1 MRVFAHADGKLS
13 AATQAPVLWKA
24 SKPWYISCRRNN
36 EAIKLNWRTT
46 AISSKIMKMSSDAL
60 NYRAMSTQSNAS
72 PDANDVAAAQ
82 STSPDHGRPLT
93 AHRDGDVVLRDGST
107 VRIRVMRPADEP
119 SLLALLQSLSEESR
133 WLRFYSSVSG
143 SALAIEAHREA
154 NLDHTFGLLAFSG
167 AEERVVGHAFYAVV
181 DDHCAEVAFT
191 IANDF
196 QGRGLGTMLLGQ
208 LAEIAAANGI
218 QVFEAEVV
226 AANHTM
232 LHVFRA
238 SGFPIE
244 VSATAG
250 QLHVTFPTS
259 FSEQA
264 IKRFEER
271 ETIAAVNALKLFF
284 NPRAVAVVGASR
296 QRGTIGGEIFHNLLS
311 YGFNGP
317 VYPVNLTTEV
327 VQSVPAYPSIEAIA
341 GPVDLAI
348 IIVPAVRVAEVAA
361 ACGRKG
367 VKALVVISAGFSET
381 GSDGQERQA
390 ELVQVCRAAGIR
402 LIGPNCMGIV
412 NTDPAVLLD
421 ATFAPGIPPPGRVG
435 FSSQSGALGLA
446 IIEYA
451 NALGLGIS
459 TFVSVG
465 NKADISGN
473 DLLRYWESDD
483 GTDVILLYLESFGN
497 PKKFSQIARRVGR
510 KKPIVVVKSGRS
522 AAGARATSSHTG
534 ALIAASD
541 VTVDA
546 LFRQAGVIR
555 TDTLAELFDV
565 ASLLANQPL
574 PRGYR
579 VGIITNAGGP
589 AILCADACEARGL
602 KVPILDESSQA
613 KLRSFLPPG
622 ASASNP
628 VDMIASASADDY
640 RKAIEIVATDNNVDA
655 VIVIFTPPL
664 VTRAE
669 DVARAIVD
677 AVMTLDRSKPVM
689 AVFLSAQSTPE
700 ELRSADVNIP
710 SYAFPETAAIAL
722 ARAVR
727 YREWRE
733 RPETVAT
740 KYEDL
745 RRDEAAAVVAAAL
758 GRGGGWLTPEETA
771 KLCSC
776 YGLPL
781 VEQRIVASAQGA
793 ASAAD
798 EMGGEL
804 ALKAVAPGL
813 VHKTEAGA
821 VRLHLRGAEQV
832 RMAACEMS
840 EQLERQGQPATG
852 FVVQRM
858 AQKGVE
864 MLIGVVHD
872 PQFGPVVACGAGG
885 VQVELL
891 RDVSVRLT
899 PLSKEDA
906 SEMIRT
912 LKTYPLLT
920 GFRGA
925 PVCDV
930 AALEE
935 GLQRVSSMVEDIPE
949 IAELDLNPFVVHERG
964 AVILDARIR
973 VTGVAPRPLL
983 GVR

>member
-1 MRVFAHADGKLS
+1 M
-13 AATQAPVLWKA
+13 
-24 SKPWYISCRRNN
+24 N
-36 EAIKLNWRTT
+36 E
-46 AISSKIMKMSSDAL
+46 SSDSSDTRTASGSRRVADSEDVTADRSTIS
-60 NYRAMSTQSNAS
+60 NDGRAAS
-72 PDANDVAAAQ
+72 A
-82 STSPDHGRPLT
+82 R
-93 AHRDGDVVLRDGST
+93 RDGNVVLRDGST
-107 VRIRVMRPADEP
+107 VSIRVMRPADEP
-119 SLLALLQSLSEESR
+119 ALLALLQSLSEESR
-133 WLRFYSSVSG
+133 WLRFYSSASG
-143 SALAIEAHREA
+143 TALASEAHREA

-167 AEERVVGHAFYAVV
+167 PNERVVGHAFYAVI
-181 DDHCAEVAFT
+181 DEHRAEVAFT
-191 IANDF
+191 ITNDF
-196 QGRGLGTMLLGQ
+196 QGRGLGTIMLGQ
-208 LAEIAAANGI
+208 LAEVAAANDI

-226 AANHTM
+226 AANHAM
-232 LHVFRA
+232 LNVFRA

-244 VSATAG
+244 VDATAG

-259 FSEQA
+259 FSAEA
-264 IKRFEER
+264 IASFEHR
-271 ETIAAVNALKLFF
+271 ENIAAVNALRLFF

-296 QRGTIGGEIFHNLLS
+296 QRGSIGGEIFHNLLS

-317 VYPVNLTTEV
+317 VYPVNPTTEV
-327 VQSVPAYPSIEAIA
+327 VQSVPAYPSVEAIA
-341 GPVDLAI
+341 GPVDLAVI
-348 IIVPAVRVAEVAA
+348 VVPAQRVVEVAE

-381 GSDGQERQA
+381 GSEGQVRQA
-390 ELVQVCRAAGIR
+390 ELVSVCRAAGMR
-402 LIGPNCMGIV
+402 LIGPNCMGIA
-412 NTDPAVLLD
+412 NTDPDVRLD
-421 ATFAPGIPPPGRVG
+421 ATFAPGVPPQGRVG

-451 NALGLGIS
+451 NSLGLGIS

-473 DLLRYWESDD
+473 DLLRYWEGDD

-522 AAGARATSSHTG
+522 SAGARASSSHTG

-555 TDTLAELFDV
+555 TDTLAELFDA

-574 PRGYR
+574 PRGHR

-602 KVPILDESSQA
+602 EVPVLGEDVQQQ
-613 KLRSFLPPG
+613 LRAFLISG

-628 VDMIASASADDY
+628 VDMIASASAADY
-640 RKAIEIVATDNNVDA
+640 RKAIGIVAADPNVDA
-655 VIVIFTPPL
+655 LIVIFTPPL

-669 DVARAIVD
+669 DVAQAIVE
-677 AVMTLDRSKPVM
+677 AVNALGRSKPVL
-689 AVFLSAQSTPE
+689 AVFLSAQETPA
-700 ELRSADVNIP
+700 ELRSTEVSIP

-722 ARAVR
+722 ARAAR
-727 YREWRE
+727 YREWRD
-733 RPETVAT
+733 RPETAAPSF
-740 KYEDL
+740 EDI
-745 RRDEAAAVVAAAL
+745 RRDEAAAVVATAL
-758 GRGGGWLTPEETA
+758 CRGDGWLNAEEIA
-771 KLCSC
+771 VLMSC

-781 VEQRIVASAQGA
+781 VEQRIVATAEEAGA
-793 ASAAD
+793 AAED
-798 EMGGEL
+798 IGGSV
-804 ALKAVAPGL
+804 ALKGIAPG
-813 VHKTEAGA
+813 VIHKTEAGA
-821 VRLHLRGAEQV
+821 VRLYLENAEQV
-832 RMAACEMS
+832 RAAASEMS
-840 EQLERQGQPATG
+840 EQLKVNRQVPTG

-864 MLIGVVHD
+864 MLVGVVHD

-899 PLSKEDA
+899 PLAKADA
-906 SEMIRT
+906 SEMIRG

-935 GLQRVSSMVEDIPE
+935 GLLRVSAMVEDIPQ
-949 IAELDLNPFVVHERG
+949 ISELDCNPFLVHERG
-964 AVILDARIR
+964 ATILDARIR
-973 VTGVAPRPLL
+973 VSAVDPRPLL
-983 GVR
+983 GVRR